1 MITQPG
7 RFALGL
13 RRGESRCEGI
23 TVTPRA
29 DVVQAKFV
37 QRDLDGLGGGREPA
51 AALSAGKLGE
61 LVTITLAQGR
71 HLRWAG
77 WGAALV

>member
-1 MITQPG
+1 M
-7 RFALGL
+7 
-13 RRGESRCEGI
+13 
-23 TVTPRA
+23 PRA

-37 QRDLDGLGGGREPA
+37 QRDLDGLGGGREHRPRAPA